1 MLLHLGK
8 DAVVPLRDVIAIID
22 KKSAF
27 ESDETKRF
35 FENANKDGRIEDT
48 TEGDIKTYILTDKIR
63 KTTDID
69 NNKRKS
75 IIYTSNISSTTLKKR
90 AGFIENIISIKLI

>member
-8 DAVVPLRDVIAIID
+8 DAVIPLRDVIAIID

-27 ESDETKRF
+27 ESDETKKF
-35 FENANKDGRIEDT
+35 FENAKKNGDVEDIT
-48 TEGDIKTYILTDKIR
+48 DNDIKTYILTDKVVSGAN
-63 KTTDID
+63 ID
-69 NNKRKS
+69 KKKRKS

-90 AGFIENIISIKLI
+90 AGFIDSIISVK